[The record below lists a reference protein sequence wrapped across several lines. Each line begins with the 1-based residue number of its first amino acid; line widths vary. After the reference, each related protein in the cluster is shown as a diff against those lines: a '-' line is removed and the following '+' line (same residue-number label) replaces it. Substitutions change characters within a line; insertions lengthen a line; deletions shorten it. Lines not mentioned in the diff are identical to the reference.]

1 MFSISHLDYFPL
13 KSPSLFSQCP
23 LFTVLVFICVRT
35 LFHFIGDIDECELLC
50 RFHSLIESFVDSHAC
65 NPFSSTKFHT
75 PLPHFSGFVVT
86 FLASVYLSVCV
97 CLSQSVWLCS
107 WSLILLL
114 DLQTCKKYDP
124 QYNTNNK
131 KISTNL
137 ESGIKP
143 APSNRGRGRGRG
155 RGQGEREQAVQLKR
169 TDS

>member
-1 MFSISHLDYFPL
+1 
-13 KSPSLFSQCP
+13 

-65 NPFSSTKFHT
+65 NPFSSTKFHA
-75 PLPHFSGFVVT
+75 PLLNFSGFVVT

-155 RGQGEREQAVQLKR
+155 RGQGEKGAGGATKTHR
-169 TDS
+169 